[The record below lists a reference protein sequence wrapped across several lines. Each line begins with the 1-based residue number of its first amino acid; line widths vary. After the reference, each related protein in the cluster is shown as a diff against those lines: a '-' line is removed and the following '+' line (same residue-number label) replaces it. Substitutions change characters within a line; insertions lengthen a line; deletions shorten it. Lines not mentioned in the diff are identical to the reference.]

1 MDNSYRMAELTIDQV
16 FHKAIEAHK
25 AGNFQV
31 AEGFY
36 TSVLNEQP
44 QHPDANH
51 NMGVL
56 AVSIG
61 KVEQSLSFFKTAIA
75 ANPSIAQFWFSYIN
89 ALIELERFEDAQ
101 ALFDQAKSKGA
112 NGDGFDEL
120 ERKLNERRQRL
131 TEWVNVDQGVEKAQT
146 NILDTLK
153 LEQAITL
160 AKKRSK
166 EGVINE
172 AKRIYLDILMKFPK
186 NARAIAGIKN
196 LGDGSVV
203 KGNKVKDP
211 PQEQLQALV
220 GLYTRGQLAE
230 ALEQAAELSRR
241 YANSSVLCNIHGA
254 IYKSLG
260 KLDASIE
267 AYKKAVLINPNY
279 ADAHYNMGNALR
291 DYGKQDEAI
300 TAYENALNLQPSHV
314 DAYNNIGN
322 ILRNQGK
329 LEKAIIAFKKAI
341 KINPNGA
348 NLYYNMGNALLAKGE
363 LLLATDAFSN
373 ATAIDPNYAAAYNN
387 KGNTLKDLGKFDKA
401 LEAFEKGLSIK
412 PDFPGLVENVGYCLL
427 MLGEIERGK
436 STIRSADGAIS
447 L

>member
-1 MDNSYRMAELTIDQV
+1 MTEITIDQA

-31 AEGFY
+31 ADGLYSF
-36 TSVLNEQP
+36 VLNEQP

-61 KVEQSLSFFKTAIA
+61 KVEQSLSFFKTALS

-89 ALIELERFEDAQ
+89 AFIELERFEDAQ
-101 ALFDQAKSKGA
+101 ALFNQAKSKGA

-120 ERKLNERRQRL
+120 ERKLNERRQCL
-131 TEWVNVDQGVEKAQT
+131 TERVNVDQGIRKART

-160 AKKRSK
+160 AEKRFK

-172 AKRIYLDILMKFPK
+172 AKRIYLDILVKFPK

-196 LGDGSVV
+196 LDGGNVV
-203 KGNKVKDP
+203 KGSKIKDP
-211 PQEQLQALV
+211 PQKQLQALV
-220 GLYTRGQLAE
+220 DLYNRKQLVE
-230 ALEQAAELSRR
+230 ALEQAAELSKR
-241 YANSSVLCNIHGA
+241 YANSSALCNIHGA

-260 KLDASIE
+260 KLDAAIE
-267 AYKKAVLINPNY
+267 AYKKALLINPNY
-279 ADAHYNMGNALR
+279 VDAHYNMGNALR
-291 DYGKQDEAI
+291 DYGKHDEAI
-300 TAYENALNLQPSHV
+300 TAYENALNLQPGHI

-341 KINPNGA
+341 KINPNRA
-348 NLYYNMGNALLAKGE
+348 NIYYNLGNVLLAKGE
-363 LLLATDAFSN
+363 LILATDAYCN
-373 ATAIDPNYAAAYNN
+373 AIAIDPNYAAAYNN
-387 KGNTLKDLGKFDKA
+387 KGNALKDLGEFDQA

-412 PDFPGLVENVGYCLL
+412 PDFPGIVENVGYCLL

-436 STIRSADGAIS
+436 STIRGADGAIS

>member
-1 MDNSYRMAELTIDQV
+1 MTEITIDQA

-31 AEGFY
+31 ADGFY
-36 TSVLNEQP
+36 SFVLNEQP

-61 KVEQSLSFFKTAIA
+61 KVEQSLSFFKTALS

-89 ALIELERFEDAQ
+89 AFIELERFEDAQ
-101 ALFDQAKSKGA
+101 ALFNQAKSKGA

-120 ERKLNERRQRL
+120 ERKLNERRQCL
-131 TEWVNVDQGVEKAQT
+131 TERVNVDQGIRKART

-160 AKKRSK
+160 AEKRFK

-172 AKRIYLDILMKFPK
+172 AKRIYLDILVKFPK

-196 LGDGSVV
+196 LDGGNVV
-203 KGNKVKDP
+203 KGSKIKDP
-211 PQEQLQALV
+211 PQKQLQALV
-220 GLYTRGQLAE
+220 DLYNRKQLVE
-230 ALEQAAELSRR
+230 ALEQAAELSKR
-241 YANSSVLCNIHGA
+241 YANSSALCNIHGA

-260 KLDASIE
+260 KLDAAIE
-267 AYKKAVLINPNY
+267 AYKKALLINPNY
-279 ADAHYNMGNALR
+279 VDAHYNMGNALR
-291 DYGKQDEAI
+291 DYGKHDEAI
-300 TAYENALNLQPSHV
+300 TAYENALNLQPGHI
-314 DAYNNIGN
+314 DAYNNVGN

-341 KINPNGA
+341 KINPNRPDLHS
-348 NLYYNMGNALLAKGE
+348 NLGSVFQDQEKFKEAIA
-363 LLLATDAFSN
+363 AFKKS
-373 ATAIDPNYAAAYNN
+373 IKLEPNYIAAHNN
-387 KGNTLKDLGKFDKA
+387 LGNIYRLQGQFKKAIECYDEVDSKSGRAKA
-401 LEAFEKGLSIK
+401 LECVYFLRK
-412 PDFPGLVENVGYCLL
+412 F
-427 MLGEIERGK
+427 
-436 STIRSADGAIS
+436 
-447 L
+447 